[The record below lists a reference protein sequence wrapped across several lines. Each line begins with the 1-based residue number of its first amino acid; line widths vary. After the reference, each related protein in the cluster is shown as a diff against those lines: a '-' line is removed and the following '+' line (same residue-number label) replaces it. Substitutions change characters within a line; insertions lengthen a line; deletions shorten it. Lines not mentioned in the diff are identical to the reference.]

1 MKTTSVRSVG
11 EIVTLA
17 FKGVGLAMPVAAVVL
32 NILGAADLQTQ
43 VLLLGIGAA
52 CLGIVSLD
60 NEK

>member
-32 NILGAADLQTQ
+32 NILRAADLQTQ

>member
-1 MKTTSVRSVG
+1 M
-11 EIVTLA
+11 VTLA

-32 NILGAADLQTQ
+32 NILGTADLQTQ